1 MMAAGKPVPYDT
13 RERIV
18 NAYGRFKNADTVAD
32 MFGVSTRTVYRVAR
46 QKQETGDVEL
56 HLHRRGRKPK
66 LSDEQYEQIRT
77 TLQEKPDMTLMDLI
91 QELELPISE
100 SRLSRIIRQL
110 GFRLKKKVIHAS
122 EQKRPRRTGEA

>member
-32 MFGVSTRTVYRVAR
+32 MFGVSTRTVYRLAR

-77 TLQEKPDMTLMDLI
+77 TLQEKPDVTLM
-91 QELELPISE
+91 
-100 SRLSRIIRQL
+100 RLSRIIRQL